1 MTGDVEFV
9 VQFLNAIYGRWTRE
23 TTVVQQRAD
32 WDEAFAPRA
41 RNWPTDRFRIG
52 QIDAEWISDA
62 GADPQH
68 VILYLHGGGFRIGS
82 IASHRDLIQ
91 RLSITACARVLAID
105 YRLSPEHLFPAPV
118 EDALDAYRWLLAQG
132 FPPARIALVGD
143 SAGGGLALSC
153 LLAARDAGLPLP
165 CAAYLMSPWTDMT
178 AAGASYETR
187 SASDPMHQ
195 RAMILGMARG
205 YLGKS
210 VDPTAPLASPLFGD
224 LRGLP
229 PLLVQC
235 GGREV
240 ILDDS
245 TALAARAKKAGAD
258 VALNVFEPMIH
269 VFQMFGELPASQ
281 AALEDAGRFLRN
293 RLEGRN

>member
-1 MTGDVEFV
+1 MSGDVDSV

-23 TTVVQQRAD
+23 TTVAQQRAD

-41 RNWPTDRFRIG
+41 RDWPTDRFRIG
-52 QIDAEWISDA
+52 HIEAEWISAA
-62 GADPQH
+62 GNDLQS
-68 VILYLHGGGFRIGS
+68 VVLYLHGGGFRIGS

-91 RLSITACARVLAID
+91 RLSIASRARVLAID

-118 EDALDAYRWLLAQG
+118 EDAVDAYRWLLSQG
-132 FPPARIALVGD
+132 YSPARIAFAGD

-165 CAAYLMSPWTDMT
+165 SAAYLASPWTDMT

-187 SASDPMHQ
+187 AATDPMHQ

-210 VDPTAPLASPLFGD
+210 ADPATPLASPLFGD
-224 LRGLP
+224 LHDLP
-229 PLLVQC
+229 PLLVHC

-245 TALAARAKKAGAD
+245 TALAARATAAGVE
-258 VALNVFEPMIH
+258 VAVRVFEPMIH
-269 VFQMFGELPASQ
+269 VFQMFDELPEADV
-281 AALEDAGRFLRN
+281 ALNDAGRFLRE
-293 RLEGRN
+293 RLQG